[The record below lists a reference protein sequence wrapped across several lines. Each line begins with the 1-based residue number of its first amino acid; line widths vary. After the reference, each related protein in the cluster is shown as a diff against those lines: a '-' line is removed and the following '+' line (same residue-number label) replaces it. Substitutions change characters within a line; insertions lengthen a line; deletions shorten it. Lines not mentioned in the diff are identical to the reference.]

1 MVFIYTMALRIDKLK
16 LDSHRLDHDGYLHA
30 DNALATR
37 AGILVYHHADG
48 SVTRELRH
56 PDEVFKEDSASTL
69 IQRPIV
75 DNHPMSGKVTP
86 DNIKH
91 LSIGTCGNK
100 TERTDDD
107 YLKISLLIND
117 AAAIS
122 KITKKEKVELSC
134 GYHADVVEESG
145 EYNGE
150 RYDHVQKNIIYNH
163 LALVN
168 KGRAGEKAR
177 VYLDSED
184 AASDDFDIEP
194 QTQLKF
200 DNEKVKIMKI
210 KRNAIKTKGFKID
223 AATIEIAD
231 ESESAVQTILDQLDD
246 AAVVINDLETLTSKL
261 ESEKSALQ
269 GKCDQ
274 LEEDKSKGIDPE
286 KLDAL
291 ASERAD
297 VCGVATHLGM
307 KDFAKLDSAAIKHA
321 IVLKANEGL
330 TLDGKD
336 ESYVNAR
343 YDSVVDQIK
352 RDNKGL
358 ESLANL
364 NKVTT
369 KIVTDGDRTKGQ
381 HLDGDEKSPRQNY
394 LDSVKNLH
402 EKSADQAA

>member
-1 MVFIYTMALRIDKLK
+1 MVFIYTMAFRIDKLK
-16 LDSHRLDHDGYLHA
+16 LDTHRLDHDGYLHA

-37 AGILVYHHADG
+37 AGIFTYHHADG

-75 DNHPMSGKVTP
+75 DNHPISGKVTP
-86 DNIKH
+86 GNIKH

-122 KITKKEKVELSC
+122 KITKNEKVELSC

-145 EYNGE
+145 EYKGE
-150 RYDHVQKNIIYNH
+150 KYDHVQKNIIYNH

-168 KGRAGEKAR
+168 KGRAGGKAR

-184 AASDDFDIEP
+184 AASDDFDIEQ
-194 QTQLKF
+194 QTELKF

-223 AATIEIAD
+223 SATIEID
-231 ESESAVQTILDQLDD
+231 EKSEVAVQTILDQLDD
-246 AAVVINDLETLTSKL
+246 AAVVITDHETLISKL
-261 ESEKSALQ
+261 ETDNSALQ

-274 LEEDKSKGIDPE
+274 LEEDKSKEMDPN

-291 ASERAD
+291 VTERAD
-297 VCGVATHLGM
+297 LCGVAAHLDV
-307 KDFAKLDSAAIKHA
+307 KDFAGLTSPEIKRA

-330 TLDGKD
+330 TLDDKD

-343 YDSVVDQIK
+343 YDGVVEQIK

-364 NKVTT
+364 AKVTQ
-369 KIVTDGDRTKGQ
+369 KAINSNDRT
-381 HLDGDEKSPRQNY
+381 DDDEVKLSPRDQFKI
-394 LDSVKNLH
+394 DS
-402 EKSADQAA
+402 AALKTA

>member
-1 MVFIYTMALRIDKLK
+1 MVFIYTMAFRIDKLK
-16 LDSHRLDHDGYLHA
+16 LDTHRLDHDGYLHA

-37 AGILVYHHADG
+37 AGIFTYHHADG

-75 DNHPMSGKVTP
+75 DNHPISGKVTP
-86 DNIKH
+86 GNIKH

-122 KITKKEKVELSC
+122 KITKNEKVELSC

-145 EYNGE
+145 EYKGE
-150 RYDHVQKNIIYNH
+150 KYDHVQNNIIYNH

-168 KGRAGEKAR
+168 KGRAGGKAR

-184 AASDDFDIEP
+184 AASDDFDIEA

-200 DNEKVKIMKI
+200 DNEKVTMMKI
-210 KRNAIKTKGFKID
+210 KRNAINTNGFKLD
-223 AATIEIAD
+223 AATVEFND
-231 ESESAVQTILDQLDD
+231 EAEGVVQNAFDHLDKAVD
-246 AAVVINDLETLTSKL
+246 VISGLETDIEKKD
-261 ESEKSALQ
+261 SEISALQ

-274 LEEDKSKGIDPE
+274 LEEDKSKGLDPV
-286 KLDAL
+286 KLDAMV
-291 ASERAD
+291 AERAD
-297 VCGVATHLGM
+297 ICGVAAHLDV
-307 KDFAKLDSAAIKHA
+307 KDYAGLSSPDIKKA

-330 TLDGKD
+330 TLDDKD
-336 ESYVNAR
+336 EAYVAAR
-343 YDSVVDQIK
+343 FDGVVEQIK

-364 NKVTT
+364 AKVTQ
-369 KIVTDGDRTKGQ
+369 KAINSNDRT
-381 HLDGDEKSPRQNY
+381 DDDEVKLSPRDQFKI
-394 LDSVKNLH
+394 DS
-402 EKSADQAA
+402 AALKTA